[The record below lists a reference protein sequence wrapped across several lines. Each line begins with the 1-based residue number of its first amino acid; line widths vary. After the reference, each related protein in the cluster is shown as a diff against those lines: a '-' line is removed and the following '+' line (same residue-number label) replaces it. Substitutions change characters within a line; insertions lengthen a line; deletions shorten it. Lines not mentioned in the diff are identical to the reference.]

1 VQYEIFILERCHMP
15 KVKLSV
21 SVDDE
26 HMSKFSEIVKKVEK
40 AGMKVNKQH
49 KDLGVVNGSI
59 EKDKID
65 SLRKVEGVEHVEE
78 EREVRIAPPESD
90 VQ

>member
-1 VQYEIFILERCHMP
+1 MP

-26 HMSKFSEIVKKVEK
+26 HLSKFSEIVKKVEK
-40 AGMKVNKQH
+40 AGMKVDEKH

-59 EKDKID
+59 EKDKVD
-65 SLRKVEGVEHVEE
+65 SLRKVEGVAHIEE

>member
-1 VQYEIFILERCHMP
+1 MP

-21 SVDDE
+21 SVDDQ
-26 HMSKFSEIVKKVEK
+26 HLSKFAEIVKSVEK
-40 AGMKVNKQH
+40 AGMEVDAKH
-49 KDLGVVNGSI
+49 KDIGVLNGSI

-65 SLRKVEGVEHVEE
+65 SLRKVKGVQHIEE
-78 EREVRIAPPESD
+78 ERDVRIPPPDSD

>member
-1 VQYEIFILERCHMP
+1 MP
-15 KVKLSV
+15 KVKLSL

-26 HMSKFSEIVKKVEK
+26 HLSKFSEVVKKVEK
-40 AGMKVNKQH
+40 AGMTVDEKH
-49 KDLGVVNGSI
+49 KDIGVVNGSI

-65 SLRKVEGVEHVEE
+65 SLRKVDGVEHIEE
-78 EREVRIAPPESD
+78 EREVRIPPPDSD

>member
-1 VQYEIFILERCHMP
+1 MP

-21 SVDDE
+21 SVDDQ

-40 AGMKVNKQH
+40 AGMKVDEKH
-49 KDLGVVNGSI
+49 KDIGVVNGSI

-78 EREVRIAPPESD
+78 EREIRIPPPYSD

>member
-1 VQYEIFILERCHMP
+1 MP

-21 SVDDE
+21 SVDDQ
-26 HMSKFSEIVKKVEK
+26 HMSKFSEVVKRVEK
-40 AGMKVNKQH
+40 AGMKVDEKH
-49 KDLGVVNGSI
+49 PDIGVVNGSI

-65 SLRKVEGVEHVEE
+65 SLRKVDGVQHVEE
-78 EREVRIAPPESD
+78 EREVRISPPESD